1 MGCVDGACK
10 GMFNAVAR
18 SVVMVCMLIGCV
30 RLGCVLIGCV
40 DGV

>member
-18 SVVMVCMLIGCV
+18 SVQQGGCMLI
-30 RLGCVLIGCV
+30 RLVIG
-40 DGV
+40 